1 MERHQKQ
8 LNGNNN
14 AKIVTVGKAPRAY
27 RAAA

>member
-8 LNGNNN
+8 LNGNNT
-14 AKIVTVGKAPRAY
+14 AKIVTVGKAKAY